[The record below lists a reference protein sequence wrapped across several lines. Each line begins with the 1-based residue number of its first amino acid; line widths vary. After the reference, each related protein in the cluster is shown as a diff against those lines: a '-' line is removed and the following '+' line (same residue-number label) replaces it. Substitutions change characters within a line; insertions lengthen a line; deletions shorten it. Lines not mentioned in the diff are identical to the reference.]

1 MCSLPGYMSDQT
13 IPRTEVESGRSPE
26 WARGIRVKLRIVEAI
41 ELSLP
46 PAPTAP
52 TQARSEV
59 TARLASLVGA
69 RSLEDVRLLVTEL
82 ITNALRHG
90 KLRTGDRV
98 SVKASV
104 DGDVVR
110 IEVHDPGRDGDV
122 AQRPPGP
129 RGGGYGLY
137 LVEQLAKRWGV
148 DRDDGTLVWCELS
161 SGAGR

>member
-1 MCSLPGYMSDQT
+1 M
-13 IPRTEVESGRSPE
+13 
-26 WARGIRVKLRIVEAI
+26 RVKLRIVEAI

-46 PAPTAP
+46 PAPTAA

-59 TARLASLVGA
+59 TAQLASRVGA
-69 RSLEDVRLLVTEL
+69 SVLEDVRLLVTEL

-90 KLRTGDRV
+90 RLSAGDRV
-98 SVKASV
+98 SLKATV

-110 IEVHDPGRDGDV
+110 IEVRDPGRNGEV

-148 DRDDGTLVWCELS
+148 ERKDGTVVWCELS
-161 SGAGR
+161 SAAGR